1 MDLESEWD
9 SFCNT
14 NFSCDINYSKS
25 NKSTNKYIND
35 SNEKKKSNVK
45 KNREKREVN
54 KLKKSKSSKFD
65 FMESNSDQDSD
76 LINID
81 NDISG
86 VNNIDDID
94 VDELNELNTTL
105 LEKCNI
111 NNSKITDNN
120 IPKCSDIYIS
130 TKTKIAYLSK
140 YIDLKDT
147 FWKIPVSLY
156 HTNSDCV
163 IKKQMKFNFVNEEE
177 VNHVQELLR
186 NENYYEEHIITR
198 IVNPEGRIKF
208 KDIRKISIGICKKDI
223 LSYRTKKKSAFY
235 NCFVVI
241 LRIKIEEESYKE
253 IHVKVFNT
261 GKLEIPGIQ
270 NNTLLDKVLVLLL
283 SILRPIV
290 GDDLTYKK
298 SKTETVLINSN
309 FNCGFYINRE
319 KLYNLLK
326 YKYHINI
333 NYDPCSYPGIQCKC
347 YFNKKNDEFIH
358 VNSNNIEDDNSL
370 NLKNLESDSVAIEFN
385 SDEDNNIVTNNLIK
399 ISFMVFR
406 TGSVLIVGKCNEE
419 LLNKVYLFI
428 KNILYNEFNEIK
440 TGIINN
446 NITPTILNQHK
457 KIKKKRIIGN

>member
-1 MDLESEWD
+1 MDLDSEWD
-9 SFCNT
+9 NFCNK
-14 NFSCDINYSKS
+14 NFDYDINYTTNNLSDKTTDKYNLSKINLIDTDDES
-25 NKSTNKYIND
+25 QHDNESDVDIND
-35 SNEKKKSNVK
+35 SEYIYSLDDC
-45 KNREKREVN
+45 N
-54 KLKKSKSSKFD
+54 KINPEISS
-65 FMESNSDQDSD
+65 S
-76 LINID
+76 
-81 NDISG
+81 
-86 VNNIDDID
+86 
-94 VDELNELNTTL
+94 
-105 LEKCNI
+105 
-111 NNSKITDNN
+111 N

-140 YIDLKDT
+140 YIDLKST
-147 FWKIPVSLY
+147 FWKIPVALY
-156 HTNSDCV
+156 HTKDDCI
-163 IKKQMKFNFVNEEE
+163 IKKQIKFNFINEEE
-177 VNHVQELLR
+177 VNDIQELLKK
-186 NENYYEEHIITR
+186 ENYYEEHIITR

-241 LRIKIEEESYKE
+241 LRIKIEDNNYRE

-270 NNTLLDKVLVLLL
+270 NNTLLDKVLTLLL
-283 SILRPIV
+283 QILKPIV
-290 GDDLTYKK
+290 GDDLSYKK

-326 YKYHINI
+326 YKYHINS

-358 VNSNNIEDDNSL
+358 VNSNNIEDQNSL
-370 NLKNLESDSVAIEFN
+370 NLENMSISKITKKSYKNGDNVKDNEYN
-385 SDEDNNIVTNNLIK
+385 SDEDNNIIINNLIK

-428 KNILYNEFNEIK
+428 KNILYTEFDEIK
-440 TGIINN
+440 TGIISENDGISTN
-446 NITPTILNQHK
+446 KL
-457 KIKKKRIIGN
+457 KKRKNKKRFINND